1 MSRHTP
7 IETDDI
13 IYRLLANNTEVN
25 AAVGGRIYPAGDRP
39 LNSTT
44 ADIVVNTIALDTNM
58 PQTGTSNV
66 NIHVPDEKA
75 TIGGQQQY
83 HTARETLRTLTALV
97 VSAIETTAIKG
108 LSLRISNQAVLAEE
122 SIHQHYMNIRV
133 EWNIQFDAD
142 DVEPEPEPE
151 PATQET
157 EPEQTS
163 EDDGEGQEETEQETS
178 TE

>member
-1 MSRHTP
+1 MRHTP

-13 IYRLLANNTEVN
+13 LYRLLAGDTAVNT
-25 AAVGGRIYPAGDRP
+25 AVGGRIYPEKRP

-44 ADIVVNTIALDTNM
+44 ADIVVNTIALDSNM

-66 NIHVPDEKA
+66 NIHVADKKA

-83 HTARETLRTLTALV
+83 VPDRETLRQLTALV
-97 VSAIETTAIKG
+97 VAALETTVISG
-108 LSLRISNQAVLAEE
+108 LCLRISNQNVIAEE

-142 DVEPEPEPE
+142 D
-151 PATQET
+151 T
-157 EPEQTS
+157 EG
-163 EDDGEGQEETEQETS
+163 DGE
-178 TE
+178 

>member
-1 MSRHTP
+1 MRHTP

-13 IYRLLANNTEVN
+13 IYRLLAGDTAVN
-25 AAVGGRIYPAGDRP
+25 AAVGGRIYPAGERP

-75 TIGGQQQY
+75 NIGGQQQY

-97 VSAIETTAIKG
+97 VAAIEQTTISG
-108 LSLRISNQAVLAEE
+108 LSLRISNQNVIAEE
-122 SIHQHYMNIRV
+122 ATHQHYMNIRV
-133 EWNIQFDAD
+133 EWNIQREAD
-142 DVEPEPEPE
+142 DI
-151 PATQET
+151 
-157 EPEQTS
+157 
-163 EDDGEGQEETEQETS
+163 EE
-178 TE
+178 